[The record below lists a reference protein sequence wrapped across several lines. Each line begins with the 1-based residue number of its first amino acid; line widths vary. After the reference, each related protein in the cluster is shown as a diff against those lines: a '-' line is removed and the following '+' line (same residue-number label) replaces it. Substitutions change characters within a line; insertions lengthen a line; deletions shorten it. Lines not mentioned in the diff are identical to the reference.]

1 SLSIPSLLLELSSPL
16 RSLLASYSVIY
27 YLLSTPRSYRIFS
40 FFMIRRP
47 PRSTLFPYTT
57 LFRSHLE
64 HFRRE
69 LAGLHQRLED
79 GLAQRVKRAVRLV
92 FTELAPEGVR
102 VRASGEARL
111 KQEIGELVEQGLQVD
126 RVGQLGEVAAVRR
139 VFHRL

>member
-1 SLSIPSLLLELSSPL
+1 DALVEQLRELAL
-16 RSLLASYSVIY
+16 QVGIALGVAARFVAQ
-27 YLLSTPRSYRIFS
+27 
-40 FFMIRRP
+40 
-47 PRSTLFPYTT
+47 
-57 LFRSHLE
+57 HLE

-92 FTELAPEGVR
+92 FTELAPEGVG

-126 RVGQLGEVAAVRR
+126 RVGQLGEVDRKST
-139 VFHRL
+139 RLNS